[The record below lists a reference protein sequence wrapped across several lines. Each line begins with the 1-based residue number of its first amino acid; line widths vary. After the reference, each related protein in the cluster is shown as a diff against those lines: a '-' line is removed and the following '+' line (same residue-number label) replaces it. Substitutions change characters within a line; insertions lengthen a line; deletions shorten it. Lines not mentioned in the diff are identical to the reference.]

1 MQGLDKGLQPYQGRP
16 LADWVLS
23 QLAPQCQAL
32 RVSANRNL
40 DAYCALLEAHQSA
53 PTPIGVW
60 PDDPDLPAA
69 SGPLAGILT
78 ALRHTDADWL
88 LVAPCDTPHLP
99 LDLVSRLMQA
109 ALDQDADVVTPCTQA
124 PGEAVQHHWACA
136 LLHKRVSPQ
145 TQGMF
150 VSGERKLRAWAQAQR
165 WCSVSFSDHA
175 AFDNFNTLETL
186 HGRP

>member
-16 LADWVLS
+16 LADWVLG
-23 QLAPQCQAL
+23 QLASQCQTV

-40 DAYCALLEAHQSA
+40 AAYRELLEAHLNA

-78 ALRHTDADWL
+78 ALRHTDTEWL
-88 LVAPCDTPHLP
+88 LVAPCDTPRLP
-99 LDLVSRLMQA
+99 SDLVSCLMQA
-109 ALDQDADVVTPCTQA
+109 ALSRDADVVTPCTQP
-124 PGEAVQHHWACA
+124 PGETVQHHWACA
-136 LLHKRVSPQ
+136 LIRKRVLPQ

-150 VSGERKLRAWAQAQR
+150 VSGERKLRAWAHAQR
-165 WCSVSFSDHA
+165 WCSVSFADCA